1 MILSDTLKNERAK
14 VLADAI
20 DAGSATLQLLINAN
34 DIETFDIP
42 FSDPCY
48 ADITDGVLT
57 FAPLPETM
65 IPMSGEVKSA
75 VIVND
80 GTVLA
85 YLTVSD
91 NDGSGDLKL
100 PSLMLFQGSILRIAN
115 WQIKEL

>member
-20 DAGSATLQLLINAN
+20 DAGSATLQLL
-34 DIETFDIP
+34 DIDENEIVNIP
-42 FSDPCY
+42 FADPCY
-48 ADITDGVLT
+48 SDIVDGVLT
-57 FAPLPETM
+57 FAPLAETM
-65 IPMSGEVKSA
+65 IAISGEVKSA

-85 YLTVSD
+85 DLTVTD
-91 NDGSGDLKL
+91 NDGNGDLKL